1 MDRNIS
7 KLQKK
12 QGYWQ
17 KHISAWEAGS
27 QSQKAYCQSN
37 GIALATFGY
46 WKRKLNCRIENEP
59 AFYPLAV
66 PTSTPDT
73 NVKASLAV
81 HIDRFKL
88 EIQGDFCSEQFKK
101 VVTTLE
107 QLT

>member
-1 MDRNIS
+1 MGRNIS
-7 KLQKK
+7 KLQQK
-12 QGYWQ
+12 QDYWQ
-17 KHISAWEAGS
+17 KHIGAWEAGS
-27 QSQKAYCQSN
+27 QSQKAYYQSN

-46 WKRKLNCRIENEP
+46 WKRKLNRRNENEA

-66 PTSTPDT
+66 PASIPDT

-81 HIDRFKL
+81 HIDRFNL